1 MDSIAKINYLIDGLG
16 RMLDKK
22 LIFVRNR
29 NETVEIRMRELS
41 QTGLTQFNVYL
52 LIIYGSLS
60 FRI

>member
-1 MDSIAKINYLIDGLG
+1 MDSIAKVNYLIDGLG

-52 LIIYGSLS
+52 WIIYGSLS

>member
-16 RMLDKK
+16 RMIDKK

-52 LIIYGSLS
+52 WIIYGSLS

>member
-52 LIIYGSLS
+52 WIIYGSLS

>member
-1 MDSIAKINYLIDGLG
+1 MDSIAKINYLIEGLG

-22 LIFVRNR
+22 LIFVINR

-52 LIIYGSLS
+52 WIIYGSLS